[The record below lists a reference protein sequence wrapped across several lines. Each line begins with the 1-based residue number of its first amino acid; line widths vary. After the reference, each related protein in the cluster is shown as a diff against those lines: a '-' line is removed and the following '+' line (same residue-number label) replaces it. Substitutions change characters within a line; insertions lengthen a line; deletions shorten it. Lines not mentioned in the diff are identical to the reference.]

1 MQYPSYFSLKLQ
13 VKSNLKQ
20 VKELRRAYYAA
31 VSYVDYNIG
40 LLLDELSTLGLADN
54 TIVVLWGDNG
64 QQLGEHAE
72 WDKKTRFEVAS
83 RVPLMVRV
91 PGLTDSGV
99 RSDRLTE
106 SVDIF
111 PTLVEAA
118 GFPPLDLCP
127 VDSTDVELCREGDSL
142 LPLVKNPTA
151 ANWKEVVFW
160 QFASLDAKLKCS

>member
-1 MQYPSYFSLKLQ
+1 M
-13 VKSNLKQ
+13 
-20 VKELRRAYYAA
+20 RRAYYAA

-64 QQLGEHAE
+64 QHLGEHAE
-72 WDKKTRFEVAS
+72 WDKLTLFEVAN
-83 RVPLMVRV
+83 RVPLMVSV

-106 SVDIF
+106 LVDIF
-111 PTLVEAA
+111 PTLVEAT

-127 VDSTDVELCREGDSL
+127 VDSTHVELCREGDSL
-142 LPLVKNPTA
+142 MPLIQDSVTRD
-151 ANWKEVVFW
+151 WKEAVFW
-160 QFASLDAKLKCS
+160 QYPRKGWQQEAIPRSLKT

>member
-1 MQYPSYFSLKLQ
+1 M
-13 VKSNLKQ
+13 
-20 VKELRRAYYAA
+20 RRAHYAA
-31 VSYVDYNIG
+31 ISYVDYLIG
-40 LLLDELSTLGLADN
+40 LLLDELSNLGLADS
-54 TIVVLWGDNG
+54 TLVVLWGDNG

-72 WDKKTRFEVAS
+72 WAKNTNFEVTN
-83 RVPLMVRV
+83 RVPLMVSV

-142 LPLVKNPTA
+142 LPLVKNPTT
-151 ANWKEVVFW
+151 ANWKEAVFW
-160 QFASLDAKLKCS
+160 QLAYDANLNSPFFGDAV

>member
-1 MQYPSYFSLKLQ
+1 M
-13 VKSNLKQ
+13 
-20 VKELRRAYYAA
+20 RRAYYAA
-31 VSYVDYNIG
+31 VSYVDYLIG
-40 LLLDELSTLGLADN
+40 LLLEELSSLGLADN

-64 QQLGEHAE
+64 KGLGEHAE
-72 WDKKTRFEVAS
+72 WGKNTMFEVVN
-83 RVPLMVRV
+83 RVPLMVSV

-127 VDSTDVELCREGDSL
+127 VDSTHVDLCREGDSL
-142 LPLVKNPTA
+142 MRLIENPATTD
-151 ANWKEVVFW
+151 WKEAVFW
-160 QFASLDAKLKCS
+160 QIGRIDTNGVRGDTNAL